1 MYEEKTISENLVY
14 SGRVIKVF
22 ELEIKNHKDESAK
35 REVARHSGGAC
46 IIPVDDEGNV
56 YTVMQYR
63 KPIEQNTIEI
73 PAGKLE
79 PGEDP
84 LECAIRELKEEAG
97 LEAAEIISLGF
108 IFPTPGYCD
117 EILYIYMA
125 RNLKIGDSS
134 PDPGEYLTC
143 NKINISECI
152 KMVENGKIN
161 DGKTVVAILRAAR
174 LLGK

>member
-1 MYEEKTISENLVY
+1 MYEEKTTKENLVY

-22 ELEIKNHKDESAK
+22 ELEIENHKNEIAK

-46 IIPVDDEGNV
+46 IIPIDDDGNV

-97 LEAAEIISLGF
+97 LEATEITSLGF
-108 IFPTPGYCD
+108 IYPTPGYCD

-125 RNLKIGDSS
+125 RNLKIGDSN

-143 NKINISECI
+143 NKINISTCI
-152 KMVENGKIN
+152 EMVENGKIN

-174 LLGK
+174 ILGK